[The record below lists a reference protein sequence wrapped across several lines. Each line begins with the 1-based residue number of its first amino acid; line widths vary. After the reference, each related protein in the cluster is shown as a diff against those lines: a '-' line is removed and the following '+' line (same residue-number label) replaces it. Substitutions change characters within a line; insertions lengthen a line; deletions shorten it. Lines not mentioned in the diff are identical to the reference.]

1 MDVRSLIQQA
11 LPQALGALIATTI
24 PLLVGWLWK
33 VRNRFWIRKNALVE
47 AIDPERK
54 NGQYALLIVSA
65 AVVSLAFL
73 FEVVGPA
80 ASEHFISRVSVDEIK
95 AHRWITYDPL
105 GSLELNYD
113 EHFGL
118 SSSSLP
124 KMELI
129 RKELSWIRQA
139 GFDGIITFSSNGG
152 MRLIPRLAKEQGLS
166 VIMGVWNPTD
176 TQEIIAAI
184 SQSNYVDAYCVGHN
198 GWGERRYSFDELA
211 NAISY
216 VRLHT
221 RRPVTTTEKLDSY
234 LAHKELLSIG
244 DWIFP
249 DAHVSLKEG
258 INVYRA
264 DAERDTRQLI
274 QWAKLIAA
282 RPEREGKPI
291 LLKMIAYPMNG
302 ISNASLQEQ
311 SSFFISIFEIRRDV
325 MSELPVDVSVSMH
338 SAFDIPWKTGWPFY
352 EWERYTGLLDR
363 DGTPRPAAKEIVKR
377 SP

>member
-1 MDVRSLIQQA
+1 
-11 LPQALGALIATTI
+11 
-24 PLLVGWLWK
+24 
-33 VRNRFWIRKNALVE
+33 
-47 AIDPERK
+47 
-54 NGQYALLIVSA
+54 
-65 AVVSLAFL
+65 
-73 FEVVGPA
+73 
-80 ASEHFISRVSVDEIK
+80 
-95 AHRWITYDPL
+95 
-105 GSLELNYD
+105 
-113 EHFGL
+113 
-118 SSSSLP
+118 
-124 KMELI
+124 
-129 RKELSWIRQA
+129 
-139 GFDGIITFSSNGG
+139 
-152 MRLIPRLAKEQGLS
+152 
-166 VIMGVWNPTD
+166 MGVWNPRD

-211 NAISY
+211 NAIGY

-338 SAFDIPWKTGWPFY
+338 SAFDIPWKTG
-352 EWERYTGLLDR
+352 
-363 DGTPRPAAKEIVKR
+363 
-377 SP
+377 